1 MIENLDVILLL
12 DGILQIQDH
21 QVTGFQLRLN
31 QVVGQIGDAHAFLKK
46 LYDEGRVVD
55 LDGRRE
61 NAVVLCGGILY
72 RTAVKALLLRENQLL
87 LGNVCEGQILFFQD
101 GVVRIGDKGDAG
113 SLDERSLEIRIHDA
127 LAHDNGDIQ
136 VVGTEHLQQGAGGM
150 RLDFQFHVRELLIIL
165 YHGVRHKGPQ
175 DGFYNAHPELSGHH
189 VHAVVQLA
197 DLCQDL
203 HHLVGI
209 GNEIFTGTGESD
221 LLADAVKQGNAQFL
235 LQRLNMESHRGLCVS
250 ELIRSLCEVLQFCHP
265 QKCHQISVFH
275 YFLLRLLH
283 RNWKMSGSSEVKH
296 MI

>member
-55 LDGRRE
+55 LYGRRE

-113 SLDERSLEIRIHDA
+113 SLDERSLKIRIHDA

-136 VVGTEHLQQGAGGM
+136 VVGRVL
-150 RLDFQFHVRELLIIL
+150 
-165 YHGVRHKGPQ
+165 
-175 DGFYNAHPELSGHH
+175 
-189 VHAVVQLA
+189 VV
-197 DLCQDL
+197 
-203 HHLVGI
+203 
-209 GNEIFTGTGESD
+209 
-221 LLADAVKQGNAQFL
+221 
-235 LQRLNMESHRGLCVS
+235 
-250 ELIRSLCEVLQFCHP
+250 
-265 QKCHQISVFH
+265 
-275 YFLLRLLH
+275 
-283 RNWKMSGSSEVKH
+283 
-296 MI
+296 